1 MIALTLEQLADVVG
15 GELAPPVSGVAE
27 DTLID
32 GVVIDSREAF
42 PGALFVALPGE
53 RADGHDFIVQAAELG
68 AGACLIRADRADAVP
83 DDVAAVAVDD
93 PADALLGLGAWIRQ
107 SVDPTVVAVTGS
119 SGKTTTKDFIGAAVG
134 AGRATVATP
143 GSYNNDLGVP
153 LTCCRL
159 QPDTEV
165 LVAEVGARGIGHIA
179 ALAGVLAPDIA
190 VVTTVTGAHLE
201 QFGDL
206 ETVARAKGELVEAL
220 GGDGLAVL
228 NADDARASAM
238 RDRTKARSVTYG
250 LGPGADWRAEELT
263 LDTLARARF
272 VVRGVPVRLPLPGEH
287 NVRNALAAL
296 AVADACGVPL
306 ADAAGA
312 LADARVSKWRM
323 ELVRTRGGVTLLND
337 AYNANPDSMAAA
349 LKTLAS
355 METSGRRWAVLGAM
369 AELGAD
375 SDDQHDRV
383 GRLAVRLGIDGVV
396 VVGPEAARIRAAADL
411 EGFYGEGDLYGV
423 DGHDEAVDMLA
434 ERLRPGDVV
443 LVKASRS
450 AGLERVAASV
460 IQAFGG
466 PE

>member
-1 MIALTLEQLADVVG
+1 V
-15 GELAPPVSGVAE
+15 
-27 DTLID
+27 
-32 GVVIDSREAF
+32 
-42 PGALFVALPGE
+42 
-53 RADGHDFIVQAAELG
+53 DGHDFIVQAAELG
-68 AGACLIRADRADAVP
+68 AGACLIRADRADSVP

-93 PADALLGLGAWIRQ
+93 PADALLGLGAWVRQ

-119 SGKTTTKDFIGAAVG
+119 SGKTTTKDFIAAAVG

-159 QPDTEV
+159 EPATEV
-165 LVAEVGARGIGHIA
+165 LVAEVGARGVGHIA
-179 ALAGVLAPDIA
+179 ALAIVLAPDIA

-220 GGDGLAVL
+220 GADGLAVL
-228 NADDARASAM
+228 NADDARALAM
-238 RDRTKARSVTYG
+238 TERTKARTVTYG
-250 LGPGADWRAEELT
+250 LGSAADWRAEDLA
-263 LDTLARARF
+263 LDPLARATF
-272 VVRGVPVRLPLPGEH
+272 VVRGVPVRLPVPGEH

-296 AVADACGVPL
+296 AVADACGVPM
-306 ADAAGA
+306 ADAAAA
-312 LADARVSKWRM
+312 LAEAPVSKWRM
-323 ELVRTRGGVTLLND
+323 ELIRTRGGVTVIND

-355 METSGRRWAVLGAM
+355 VTTSGRRWAVLGHM

-383 GRLAVRLGIDGVV
+383 GRLTIRLGIDGLVI
-396 VVGPEAARIRAAADL
+396 VGQEAAGIRAAADL
-411 EGFYGEGDLYGV
+411 EGFYGEGDLFGV
-423 DGHDEAVDMLA
+423 PGPDQAVEVLE

-450 AGLERVAASV
+450 AGLERVATALTA
-460 IQAFGG
+460 AFGG